1 MVCAGNCKAEMS
13 AGTYAHLAKLGV
25 KGYTTANNSNNS
37 NNNSP
42 INTSTTSQVYAVSLG
57 FDKQVPTS
65 WKSTPQQQ
73 TILQAMEAQKAR
85 EKTMTVAEQNAY
97 YVDSKPNKST
107 YTFNGVD
114 VTAQTEK
121 QLAKQRETQ
130 RINDQMSQDFK
141 NRTNEQILQNFI
153 VTRINEEQKGVS
165 PNTNLSAYVTE
176 RGFDVTQPEKIPTS
190 ILKPTRLDTPEKL
203 IQAGLSPSLVNVVL
217 AEKYPQNV
225 PVTDNPQVQTMN
237 IPASQRS
244 AVTSNPQLATMI
256 STAQQIKAQ
265 RDIEVLI
272 AAQESGRHS
281 SAWFK
286 ATGTSDKM
294 LQLERVILGAGGGA
308 DQIRAAGYPI
318 PVFKAGTFDT
328 IVPFEETELGRKIL
342 GLDDIDRIK
351 ILNELKLPPPTPPKP
366 TPKIVEAVVDIVVP
380 PVVSAVIQPEKQK
393 TDTGIT
399 VDTSVPARPEVNW
412 SGLTDTR
419 TINLPVFQRRTT
431 NQDNLFNPP
440 EAENT
445 NQPVG
450 ALLPDTPIEKKSNL
464 AIPLLAGSLLF
475 ML

>member
-1 MVCAGNCKAEMS
+1 MAWINPFAI
-13 AGTYAHLAKLGV
+13 
-25 KGYTTANNSNNS
+25 GYTTPNNSNNS
-37 NNNSP
+37 NTQSP
-42 INTSTTSQVYAVSLG
+42 INTSTTSQVYSV
-57 FDKQVPTS
+57 KQVPTS
-65 WKSTPQQQ
+65 WQSTPQQQ
-73 TILQAMEAQKAR
+73 TILKAMEAQKAR
-85 EKTMTVAEQNAY
+85 EQTMTIAEQNQY

-121 QLAKQRETQ
+121 QLAIQRETK

-141 NRTNEQILQNFI
+141 NRTTEQTLQNFI
-153 VTRINEEQKGVS
+153 TTKINEEQTGVS
-165 PNTNLSAYVTE
+165 PNTNLSAFVTE
-176 RGFDVTQPEKIPTS
+176 RGYDVTKPETIPTS
-190 ILKPTRLDTPEKL
+190 ILKPTKLDTPEKL
-203 IQAGLSPSLVNVVL
+203 IQAGLAPSLVNVVL
-217 AEKYPQNV
+217 DEKNL

-237 IPASQRS
+237 IPTSQIQ

-256 STAQQIKAQ
+256 STAKQISAQ
-265 RDIEVLI
+265 RDFELLL
-272 AAQESGRHS
+272 ASQEAGNYGSYWRD
-281 SAWFK
+281 
-286 ATGTSDKM
+286 ATGTSDKA
-294 LQLERVILGAGGGA
+294 LQLERVILGAGGGI
-308 DQIRAAGYPI
+308 DYIRAYGYPV
-318 PVFKAGTFDT
+318 PVYRDPSRADSPILPFD
-328 IVPFEETELGRKIL
+328 ETELGKKLL
-342 GLDDIDRIK
+342 GL
-351 ILNELKLPPPTPPKP
+351 
-366 TPKIVEAVVDIVVP
+366 VDIVVP

-419 TINLPVFQRRTT
+419 TINLPIFQRRTT
-431 NQDNLFNPP
+431 NQDNLFIPP